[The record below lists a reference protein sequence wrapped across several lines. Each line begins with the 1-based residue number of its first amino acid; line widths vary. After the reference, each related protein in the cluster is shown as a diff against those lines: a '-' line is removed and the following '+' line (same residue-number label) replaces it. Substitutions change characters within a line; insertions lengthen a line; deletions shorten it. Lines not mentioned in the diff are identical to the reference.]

1 MLMRR
6 AFSVSDLN
14 GIMQKMVSFNVPFH
28 GTMTITVKNEID
40 ICNLRITKKNDNS
53 KVLENA
59 EFSLYSDKECTK
71 EIEKGKTDKNGQ
83 LNFDRISVGDF
94 YLKETKAPAGYR
106 LLEDPI
112 KISLKNVN
120 GKFTFFC

>member
-1 MLMRR
+1 
-6 AFSVSDLN
+6 
-14 GIMQKMVSFNVPFH
+14 
-28 GTMTITVKNEID
+28 MTITVKNEID

-59 EFSLYSDKECTK
+59 EFSLYSDMECTK

-120 GKFTFFC
+120 GKFTFLLMTKRLRKMTKITA

>member
-1 MLMRR
+1 MS
-6 AFSVSDLN
+6 A
-14 GIMQKMVSFNVPFH
+14 
-28 GTMTITVKNEID
+28 TIA
-40 ICNLRITKKNDNS
+40 
-53 KVLENA
+53 VLENA

-94 YLKETKAPAGYR
+94 YLKETKAPDGYR
-106 LLEDPI
+106 LLKDPI

-120 GKFTFFC
+120 GITANTLIQNACL